1 MRTAASRLHKGFSF
15 ERRLAVCESAF
26 EQKGAAWAGSWRF
39 WTPTTGEVA
48 ACGEGAASGGASA
61 ASGEP
66 ATGGVRTAGEAPASE
81 VAAGAA
87 PASSSSLARR
97 DVPFARVVL
106 DLGCG
111 KGEYTVACAKR
122 TPDTLFV
129 GIDVDPIC
137 VLRSA
142 EDAVRE
148 NAGNAVFVHDPD
160 PDLSRYFAPGE
171 LSAILVNFPTPFPKK
186 KKAPL
191 RLTYVDRL
199 MGYRTL
205 LAPGAPLRLRTD
217 SQPFRDF
224 SLTQIELAGYT
235 VTWSTDRVREMFP
248 DEPESGYERKLVA
261 KGAPVLGFAAV
272 PGPAPARIEQ
282 TAPLSLASYLPD
294 DLEGMTYIPHGMQG
308 TVENMRARNA
318 NRRAKGLD
326 AAERLNV

>member
-26 EQKGAAWAGSWRF
+26 EQKGTAWAGSWRF

-48 ACGEGAASGGASA
+48 TCAEGAAGGEALADGGAA
-61 ASGEP
+61 ADGE
-66 ATGGVRTAGEAPASE
+66 
-81 VAAGAA
+81 
-87 PASSSSLARR
+87 SLAGDATAERLALDSALIRR
-97 DVPFARVVL
+97 DVPFKRVVL

-142 EDAVRE
+142 EEAVRE
-148 NAGNAVFVHDPD
+148 NVGNAAFIHDSD
-160 PDLSRYFAPGE
+160 PDLARYFALGE

-199 MGYRTL
+199 MRYRAL

-224 SLTQIELAGYT
+224 SLAQLELAGYV
-235 VTWSTDRVREMFP
+235 VTWSTDHVREMFP

-272 PGPAPARIEQ
+272 PGPVPERIEQ

-326 AAERLNV
+326 PCERLHV

>member
-15 ERRLAVCESAF
+15 ERRLAVCESTF
-26 EQKGAAWAGSWRF
+26 EQQGTAWAGSWRF
-39 WTPTTGEVA
+39 WTPTTGAVA
-48 ACGEGAASGGASA
+48 AVVGAAGGEALVGGADECGTDA
-61 ASGEP
+61 
-66 ATGGVRTAGEAPASE
+66 AGEASAG
-81 VAAGAA
+81 VATAER
-87 PASSSSLARR
+87 LALDGSFTRR
-97 DVPFARVVL
+97 DVPFKRVVL

-142 EDAVRE
+142 EEAVRE
-148 NAGNAVFVHDPD
+148 KVGNATFIHDPD
-160 PDLSRYFAPGE
+160 PDLARYFASGE

-199 MGYRTL
+199 MGYRAL

-224 SLTQIELAGYT
+224 SLTQLELAGYE
-235 VTWSTDRVREMFP
+235 VAWSTDRVREMFP

-272 PGPAPARIEQ
+272 PGPVPERIEQ

-294 DLEGMTYIPHGMQG
+294 DLESMTYIPHGMQG

-326 AAERLNV
+326 PCKRLNV

>member
-26 EQKGAAWAGSWRF
+26 EQKGAAWAGSWSF
-39 WTPTTGEVA
+39 WTPTTG
-48 ACGEGAASGGASA
+48 
-61 ASGEP
+61 
-66 ATGGVRTAGEAPASE
+66 
-81 VAAGAA
+81 AAGAGSDA
-87 PASSSSLARR
+87 VSGGNPSSDTALARR
-97 DVPFARVVL
+97 DAPFKRVVL

-129 GIDVDPIC
+129 GIDVDSIC

-142 EDAVRE
+142 EEAVRE
-148 NAGNAVFVHDPD
+148 GVDNAAFIHDPD
-160 PDLSRYFAPGE
+160 PDLARYFAPGE
-171 LSAILVNFPTPFPKK
+171 LSAILMNFPTPFPKK
-186 KKAPL
+186 KRAHL
-191 RLTYVDRL
+191 RLTYADRL
-199 MGYRTL
+199 MGYRAL
-205 LAPGAPLRLRTD
+205 LAPGAPIRLRTD

-224 SLTQIELAGYT
+224 SLTQLELAGYE
-235 VTWSTDRVREMFP
+235 VSWSTDRVREMFP
-248 DEPESGYERKLVA
+248 NEPESGYERKLVA

-272 PGPAPARIEQ
+272 PGPVPERIEQ

-294 DLEGMTYIPHGMQG
+294 DLESMTYIPHGMQG

-326 AAERLNV
+326 PVERLNV

>member
-26 EQKGAAWAGSWRF
+26 EQQGAAWAGSWRF
-39 WTPTTGEVA
+39 WTPTTGA
-48 ACGEGAASGGASA
+48 AAAGVGAAGGEALADGGAA
-61 ASGEP
+61 ADGE
-66 ATGGVRTAGEAPASE
+66 
-81 VAAGAA
+81 
-87 PASSSSLARR
+87 SLADDATAERLALDSALTRR
-97 DVPFARVVL
+97 DVPFKRVVL

-142 EDAVRE
+142 EEAVRE
-148 NAGNAVFVHDPD
+148 NVGNAAFIHDSD
-160 PDLSRYFAPGE
+160 PDLARYFAPGE

-199 MGYRTL
+199 MGYRAL

-224 SLTQIELAGYT
+224 SITQLELAGYE
-235 VTWSTDRVREMFP
+235 VAWSTDRVREMFP

-272 PGPAPARIEQ
+272 PGPVPERIEQ

-294 DLEGMTYIPHGMQG
+294 DLESMTYIPHGMQG

-326 AAERLNV
+326 PCERLNV

>member
-26 EQKGAAWAGSWRF
+26 EQKGTAWAGSWRF
-39 WTPTTGEVA
+39 WTPTT
-48 ACGEGAASGGASA
+48 S
-61 ASGEP
+61 
-66 ATGGVRTAGEAPASE
+66 EAEAD
-81 VAAGAA
+81 V
-87 PASSSSLARR
+87 LVKR
-97 DVPFARVVL
+97 DVPFERVVL

-122 TPDTLFV
+122 TPTTLFV

-142 EDAVRE
+142 EEAVRE
-148 NAGNAVFVHDPD
+148 KVGNAVFIHDPD
-160 PDLSRYFAPGE
+160 PDLARYFGSGE

-186 KKAPL
+186 KRAHL
-191 RLTYVDRL
+191 RLTHVDRL
-199 MGYRTL
+199 MDYRAL

-224 SLTQIELAGYT
+224 SFTQLALAGYE
-235 VTWSTDRVREMFP
+235 VKWETDHVRELFP
-248 DEPESGYERKLVA
+248 DEPESAYERKLVA
-261 KGAPVLGFAAV
+261 KGAPVLGFSAV
-272 PGPAPARIEQ
+272 PGPAPERIEQ

-294 DLEGMTYIPHGMQG
+294 DLDAMTYVPHGMQG

-326 AAERLNV
+326 ACERTNV